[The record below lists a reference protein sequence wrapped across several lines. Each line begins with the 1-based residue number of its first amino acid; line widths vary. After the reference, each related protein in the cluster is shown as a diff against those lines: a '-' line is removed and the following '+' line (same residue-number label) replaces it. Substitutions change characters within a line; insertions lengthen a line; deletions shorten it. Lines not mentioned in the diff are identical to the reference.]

1 MIKMDSG
8 YTQIF
13 LNGVLMT
20 MSVRRIICLSL
31 LFSVLFLVGGC
42 TVTNKPSGG
51 GYKSAIAQTIYRL
64 AINEA
69 LEDVALP
76 EVHGRKVSV
85 RTVGFDGDQ
94 DDVREY
100 LRYRANGIV
109 LNAGGEVVTEDPEI
123 NVDLVVHT
131 CGIDSS
137 TSYIAPI
144 WIGSQVESVLNMDLV
159 VSDDSAKVLK
169 NSKLTARAMFLENT
183 WLIVIATPGYYQ
195 IMRDGSWYRVDDA
208 WSDLMSMFD
217 IPVSVST
224 IKDDK

>member
-1 MIKMDSG
+1 
-8 YTQIF
+8 
-13 LNGVLMT
+13 
-20 MSVRRIICLSL
+20 MSVHRLAFVLVLTPL
-31 LFSVLFLVGGC
+31 LFTVCGC
-42 TVTNKPSGG
+42 TVNNKPSGG

-69 LEDVALP
+69 LEDMALP
-76 EVHGRKVSV
+76 EVDGRKVTV

-144 WIGSQVESVLNMDLV
+144 WLGSQVESILNMDLV

-169 NSKLTARAMFLENT
+169 NSKLTGRAMFLENT
-183 WLIVIATPGYYQ
+183 WLIVFATPGYYQ

-208 WSDLMSMFD
+208 WSDLMTMFD
-217 IPVSVST
+217 IPVSLST
-224 IKDDK
+224 IKDDQ